1 MTESCWNSVIVPYN
15 SHRKIAVKK
24 FYDSKGSNL
33 EILNG
38 KIIVKKVV
46 IKTKD
51 QAFKKK
57 LILTSNFM
65 TYYDVDPQT
74 ENLVT
79 EFSPIEL
86 LDVEVS
92 YNKVKIYDIKN
103 PQVLTVN
110 GQEEIFFQLLTLDKK
125 KMITNFDVH
134 MYYKFC

>member
-1 MTESCWNSVIVPYN
+1 MTDSCWNSVIVPYN

-33 EILNG
+33 ELLNG
-38 KIIVKKVV
+38 QIIVKKVV

>member
-134 MYYKFC
+134 VYYKFC

>member
-103 PQVLTVN
+103 PQVL
-110 GQEEIFFQLLTLDKK
+110 I
-125 KMITNFDVH
+125 
-134 MYYKFC
+134 